1 MLGLEA
7 VFSQNY
13 IPYTRQV
20 YALYLLLKII
30 PQGNELVS
38 RLPLNIS
45 LVIDNSGS
53 MYGDDNRIYLALEAA
68 TQVMRILGQ
77 EDIISVISFAD
88 NAQVVLPP
96 TSGSDQLSINRAINS
111 VLQMPSGGTCLPI
124 AMQTAAGQLKP
135 YISRDRTNRVL
146 ILTDGNTIDEQWC
159 PYLAGI
165 EAANGISF
173 STFGLGEDW
182 NENLLRAVSDTSGG
196 NWYYIPTP
204 ADINKIFQEELGLL
218 LTTAYSNLRLELKFF
233 QNDTVKEI
241 KVVSPELKDVQSGSG
256 TDARL
261 KEFSLGSMQKDRP
274 LYLLLTLS
282 LVNREPGRYNI
293 ALAKLLYDLPGQPH
307 QQVGPQA
314 LVVGYV
320 TDPALIYPSGE
331 VLRWVDDAQV
341 DNLVRKA
348 TQLAASGDTKKAT
361 QLFENARSISDKRGD
376 RKKTQLIVDALDEL
390 GVTGQVSRKTQL
402 HALNQSRKT
411 NLFLEED

>member
-13 IPYTRQV
+13 VPYTKQE

-30 PQGNELVS
+30 PQGNQLVS

-53 MYGDDNRIYLALEAA
+53 MYGDDHRIYMALEAA
-68 TQVMRILGQ
+68 TQVMRMLGQ

-96 TSGSDQLSINRAINS
+96 TAGSDQLNISRAINS
-111 VLQMPSGGTCLPI
+111 ILQMPSGGTCLPM
-124 AMQTAAGQLKP
+124 AMQTAAAQLKP
-135 YISRDRTNRVL
+135 YISQWRTNRVL
-146 ILTDGNTIDEQWC
+146 ILTDGNTIDEEWC

-204 ADINKIFQEELGLL
+204 GDINKIFQEELGLL
-218 LTTAYSNLRLELKFF
+218 LTTAYNNLRLELKFF

-241 KVVSPELKDVQSGSG
+241 KIVSPELKDIQYQPGA
-256 TDARL
+256 DIRL
-261 KEFSLGSMQKDRP
+261 KEFSLGSVQKDRP

-282 LVNREPGRYNI
+282 LVSREPGRYNI
-293 ALAKLLYDLPGQPH
+293 ALAKLLYDLPGQPQ

-320 TDPALIYPSGE
+320 TDPALIYPNGE

-348 TQLAASGDTKKAT
+348 TQLAASGDTRKAT
-361 QLFENARSISDKRGD
+361 QLFENARNISDKRGD
-376 RKKTQLIVDALDEL
+376 RKKTQLIIDALDEL

-402 HALNQSRKT
+402 HTLNQSRKT
-411 NLFLEED
+411 NIFLDNN